1 LFPSEKQTVSKKS
14 EKNALHLL
22 PSGVQLSPK
31 LGGNMNLSNFAKYD
45 SKKKGYPKDFNP
57 THKWV
62 EYTIDVKEM
71 RRLLLAANFE
81 DKARL
86 NRYISIAER
95 KREWHY
101 RRDDFDLKTANIILS
116 AINV

>member
-1 LFPSEKQTVSKKS
+1 
-14 EKNALHLL
+14 
-22 PSGVQLSPK
+22 
-31 LGGNMNLSNFAKYD
+31 MNLSNFAKYD

-95 KREWHY
+95 KRDWHY

>member
-1 LFPSEKQTVSKKS
+1 
-14 EKNALHLL
+14 
-22 PSGVQLSPK
+22 
-31 LGGNMNLSNFAKYD
+31 MNLSNFAKYD

-71 RRLLLAANFE
+71 RRLLTIASYD
-81 DKARL
+81 DKVKL
-86 NRYISIAER
+86 NRYIDIAER
-95 KREWHY
+95 KRAWHY

-116 AINV
+116 SIKI